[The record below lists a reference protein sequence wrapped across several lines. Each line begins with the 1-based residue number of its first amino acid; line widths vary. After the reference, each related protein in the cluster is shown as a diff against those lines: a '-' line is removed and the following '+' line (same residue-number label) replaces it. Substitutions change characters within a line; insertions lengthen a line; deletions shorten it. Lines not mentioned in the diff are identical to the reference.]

1 MITAEDLAQW
11 EDEARRAIHT
21 CDTDDRIERLI
32 QEVRAER
39 DATDAYRAEM
49 ELLREQSG
57 RADRSVSMAEA
68 GRAGNPRSH
77 GLGPAGCSPG
87 PPPSSPYRRLKI
99 VLTIR

>member
-49 ELLREQSG
+49 ELLREQRDEAREVG
-57 RADRSVSMAEA
+57 RHLLKSVDCWSYQAELIEA
-68 GRAGNPRSH
+68 YPW
-77 GLGPAGCSPG
+77 LKPAAPVTPVRTG
-87 PPPSSPYRRLKI
+87 
-99 VLTIR
+99 